1 MSKLHTRPQPA
12 KKKTWP
18 KVCMVLALVL
28 VAIAGVLYVIQGISL
43 TDEFGFTKDY
53 YGAAYS
59 ELFRLTTPKKEM
71 QETVLA
77 QANEAFAFIGTEVEA
92 KERFGELAG
101 YCAILEREPKA
112 ATVDYTL
119 DVIAGKTE
127 KDSGYLWVAYTY
139 RLYDAEGEL
148 LTASGSEDSRILSR
162 WTVEKTET
170 GWTVSA
176 IKEHP

>member
-1 MSKLHTRPQPA
+1 MSKLNTRPQTT

-18 KVCMVLALVL
+18 KVCMILALVMI
-28 VAIAGVLYVIQGISL
+28 VFAGALYVIQGVNL

-71 QETVLA
+71 QESVLA
-77 QANEAFAFIGTEVEA
+77 QANEAFAFIGTEAEA

-101 YCAILEREPKA
+101 YCAILEREPEA

-119 DVIAGKTE
+119 DLIAGKTE

-148 LTASGSEDSRILSR
+148 LTASGSEDSRVLSR
-162 WTVEKTET
+162 WTVKKTAD
-170 GWTVSA
+170 GWTVTE